1 MKFHRGRKPNVRKIE
16 RLSRWLGLCASAA
29 GLMLAS
35 QLVTAAEPRTFQVAE
50 STIDE
55 LHAAIKDGRT
65 TCRDVVQAYVDRARA
80 YNGACTALV
89 TSDGAPVPAVK
100 GLIRAGAPLKFP
112 TQTRAASS
120 FLPNLDRYAGLPLD
134 FGRMETTVSDPGV
147 KQQFGMVVG
156 LPGARQVNALETINL
171 RGERSVSCKA
181 ACDAHPSTGK
191 LPASCPA
198 ACEAFRQQPDALER
212 AAELDAQ
219 YGRNPDLAKLPMYC
233 LTIAVKDWYD
243 VKDMR
248 STGGNDVNYA
258 MDAGPAD
265 STIVASLRN
274 KGAIIYA
281 VSIAAEVTNR
291 ADGPQ
296 KATKSFVGG
305 GGSIRSSWGG
315 HVCNPY
321 DTERSAGPSS
331 GGSGASVN
339 ASLVGCAICE
349 TTGGSC
355 REPANQNAVPS
366 LVTTKGLIS
375 EDRSATAQFINHR
388 PGVLCRNLRDAAR
401 VLDAMKDAD
410 KGYFDSRDAFTALPR
425 ALRSKEPYSSY
436 IGDGTQSAA
445 GTKPLAGMRIGIVRE
460 YMVKHAPNDVA
471 ISDRV
476 DAEIKAVLRDK
487 LGAEIVESVDPD
499 YPDDPSVP
507 NMRYTFQQALAEI
520 LPLSAPEY
528 FYQERDGAL
537 EFAVPGYDVRSR
549 DYLVKLALGKAPLSP
564 KLNMR
569 RILAELDDA
578 DRTSFMMSKYLMER
592 GDARIKDWAAYAAN
606 SKWRSDAQAVGAR
619 NAATA
624 GNPNVRASEGIDRIK
639 MQSVMRMVVL
649 KVMHENDI
657 DLFVHPSV
665 GVPQWKIGI
674 DREPTVNGRAG
685 AGPSLTDLLGV
696 PEITVPA
703 GYNRIVYD
711 PQYELSADRK
721 TYTLVTGKVQS
732 MLQYPMPF
740 SINFWAGP
748 GDEPVVL
755 EAASNYEAATKHRVP
770 PPDFGPLGVM
780 KSTDAGPSHPA
791 VISSR

>member
-1 MKFHRGRKPNVRKIE
+1 MRTIKG
-16 RLSRWLGLCASAA
+16 LSGWLHLGPSVACL
-29 GLMLAS
+29 LIAS
-35 QLVTAAEPRTFQVAE
+35 QLVTAAEPGTYQLEE

-55 LHAAIKDGRT
+55 LHAAIREGRT

-89 TSDGAPVPAVK
+89 TKDGAPIPAVK
-100 GLIRAGAPLKFP
+100 GQIRAGAPLTFP
-112 TQTRAASS
+112 TQTRPASS
-120 FLPNLDRYAGLPLD
+120 FLPKLDQYLGPPLD
-134 FGRMETTVSDPGV
+134 FGRMETTASDPGV
-147 KQQFGMVVG
+147 RQQFGMVTG
-156 LPGARQVNALETINL
+156 IPNAGQVNALETINL

-181 ACDAHPSTGK
+181 ACDAHPSSGK

-198 ACEAFRQQPDALER
+198 ACEAFRRQPDALER

-219 YGRNPDLAKLPMYC
+219 YGRNPDLARLPMYC
-233 LTIAVKDWYD
+233 LTVSVKDWYD

-248 STGGNDVNYA
+248 STGGNDVSYA

-265 STIVASLRN
+265 STMVASLRN

-281 VSIAAEVTNR
+281 ISIAAEVNHR
-291 ADGPQ
+291 ADGPE
-296 KATKSFVGG
+296 KPTKSFVGG

-331 GGSGASVN
+331 GGAGASVN
-339 ASLVGCAICE
+339 ANLVGCAICE

-388 PGVLCRNLRDAAR
+388 PGVLCRNLGDAAR
-401 VLDAMKDAD
+401 VLDAMKDSGT
-410 KGYFDSRDAFTALPR
+410 GYFDSRDMFTALPR
-425 ALRSKEPYSSY
+425 ALRSKEPYVSFV
-436 IGDGTQSAA
+436 GDGKDV
-445 GTKPLAGMRIGIVRE
+445 GGRKPLEGLRIGIVRE
-460 YMVKHAPNDVA
+460 YMVKHTPNDVA

-487 LGAEIVESVDPD
+487 LGAQIVESVDPQ

-507 NMRYTFQQALAEI
+507 NMRYTFQHALAEV
-520 LPLSAPEY
+520 LPLNAPEY
-528 FYQERDGAL
+528 FYQEEDGVL
-537 EFAVPGYDVRSR
+537 EFEVPGYDVRSR
-549 DYLVKLALGKAPLSP
+549 DYLVRLSLGKAPLSP

-569 RILAELDDA
+569 RILSGLDNT
-578 DRTSFMMSKYLMER
+578 DRTSFMMSRYLTER
-592 GDARIKDWAAYAAN
+592 GDARITDWAAYAAN

-619 NAATA
+619 NAAA
-624 GNPNVRASEGIDRIK
+624 KNNQDIRATGGIDRIK
-639 MQSVMRMVVL
+639 MQSVLRMAVL
-649 KVMHENDI
+649 KVMLENDI
-657 DLFVHPSV
+657 DLFVHPNV

-674 DREPTVNGRAG
+674 DREPTADGRTA
-685 AGPSLTDLLGV
+685 AGPSITDLLGV

-711 PQYELSADRK
+711 PQYELSEDRK
-721 TYTLVTGKVQS
+721 SYALVTGKVQS
-732 MLQYPMPF
+732 MLPHPMPF

-755 EAASNYEAATKHRVP
+755 KAASSYEAATKHRVP
-770 PPDFGPLGVM
+770 PADFGPLRT
-780 KSTDAGPSHPA
+780 KRTTDARPPTGGPA
-791 VISSR
+791 ASRR